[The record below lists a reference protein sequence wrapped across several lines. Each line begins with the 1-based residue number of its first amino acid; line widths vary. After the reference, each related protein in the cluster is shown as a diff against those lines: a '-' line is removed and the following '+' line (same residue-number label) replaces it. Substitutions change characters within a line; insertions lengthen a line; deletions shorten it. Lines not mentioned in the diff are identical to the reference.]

1 MTLTIYLKSREV
13 FMDRTEYL
21 KKVEKAAYYSTVVHA
36 SYGSFINKAPD
47 SLVMYRG
54 AAYVPKAYQIGYDE
68 FGHVVHTA
76 VLQDV
81 KANYSIVNAKLC
93 DVEEYRNGKS
103 NDI

>member
-1 MTLTIYLKSREV
+1 
-13 FMDRTEYL
+13 MDRTEYL

-36 SYGSFINKAPD
+36 SYNSFVNKAPD
-47 SLVMYRG
+47 SLVIYRG
-54 AAYVPKAYQIGYDE
+54 AAYVPRAYQIGYDE

-93 DVEEYRNGKS
+93 DVEEYSNGES
-103 NDI
+103 DDI